1 VSFIANLHRTLD
13 LRVSVQRELLNEM
26 ASWAVDR
33 SRCLLSPVNPQ
44 TGNQDL
50 SRTKYCDLHRKKSLG
65 GRSSR
70 TGDSR
75 LPSAP
80 KLATTIAA
88 LSTCTIAMPKSR
100 VSSSITFDDFRDF
113 ALPTACDE

>member
-1 VSFIANLHRTLD
+1 MSFIANLHRTLD

-50 SRTKYCDLHRKKSLG
+50 SRTKYCDLHRKKV
-65 GRSSR
+65 
-70 TGDSR
+70 
-75 LPSAP
+75 PWW
-80 KLATTIAA
+80 A
-88 LSTCTIAMPKSR
+88 LQPDR
-100 VSSSITFDDFRDF
+100 RF
-113 ALPTACDE
+113 ALAIGTKIGDDNCGSVHVHHSDAEEPSVLQHHVRRLSRFCAADRLR